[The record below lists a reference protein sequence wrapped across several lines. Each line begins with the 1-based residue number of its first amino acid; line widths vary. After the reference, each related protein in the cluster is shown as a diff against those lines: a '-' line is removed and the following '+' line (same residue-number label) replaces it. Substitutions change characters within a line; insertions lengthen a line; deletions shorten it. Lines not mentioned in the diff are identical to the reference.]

1 MFVFSR
7 KNKEKACIIQN
18 KALPLH
24 HKTTTNTNQTPTGR
38 LHRYNNMNTSIYNGL
53 AYHTSEINANLK
65 IKVNGIFNGKKINTL
80 VGVSGLIRII
90 GDIDLV
96 NKMFKKA
103 LNTLEDKLAVKLRRG
118 IKVTFYYY

>member
-1 MFVFSR
+1 
-7 KNKEKACIIQN
+7 
-18 KALPLH
+18 
-24 HKTTTNTNQTPTGR
+24 
-38 LHRYNNMNTSIYNGL
+38 MNTSIYNGL
-53 AYHTSEINANLK
+53 AYTTSEINANLK
-65 IKVNGIFNGKKINTL
+65 IKVNGIFNGNKINTL

-103 LNTLEDKLAVKLRRG
+103 LNTLEDKLACKLRRG

>member
-1 MFVFSR
+1 MFVFST
-7 KNKEKACIIQN
+7 KNNEKVCIIQN

-24 HKTTTNTNQTPTGR
+24 HKTTTNTNLTPTWR
-38 LHRYNNMNTSIYNGL
+38 LPRYNNMNTSIYNVL
-53 AYHTSEINANLK
+53 AYTTSEINANLK

-103 LNTLEDKLAVKLRRG
+103 LNTLEDKLACKLRRG